1 MYNPASRINACPD
14 GAKPDWPL
22 DHYRYPWRMEGA
34 TGGALTVDK
43 WRKSHQWVG
52 LTRRHARAVADDTE
66 IAAAF
71 EKHCT
76 NAMDPDRGVWRS
88 CFSDEHYFATLLAL
102 KGWGGGPG
110 PTDCEGDMTHTVW
123 CRGGGCE
130 GDAKLHPK
138 HYNASETSEATL
150 LAIRRAG
157 AAPGA
162 DCTDGDAAA
171 AAGGLLVPAGRLGG
185 KRGGACGA
193 GGAALMHGRCS
204 LFARKF
210 NGDVAGEVKGAVG
223 ALTARDV
230 GARCAA

>member
-223 ALTARDV
+223 A
-230 GARCAA
+230 RCAA

>member
-1 MYNPASRINACPD
+1 
-14 GAKPDWPL
+14 
-22 DHYRYPWRMEGA
+22 MEGA
-34 TGGALTVDK
+34 TGGALTADK

-52 LTRRHARAVADDTE
+52 LTRRHARAVADDVTV
-66 IAAAF
+66 AAAF

-102 KGWGGGPG
+102 KGWGEGLG

-123 CRGGGCE
+123 CRGGGCV

-138 HYNASETSEATL
+138 HYNASEAGERGL
-150 LAIRRAG
+150 LAVRRGG

-162 DCTDGDAAA
+162 DCRDADAAA
-171 AAGGLLVPAGRLGG
+171 GAGRLMVAAAAL
-185 KRGGACGA
+185 GACRVQPSPSSPVG
-193 GGAALMHGRCS
+193 LMHGRCS

-210 NGDVAGEVKGAVG
+210 NGDVAGEVRDAV
-223 ALTARDV
+223 AAVVARDGRGGS
-230 GARCAA
+230 GAEC